1 MAPLPAVKLSTR
13 NLLLWLFI
21 AVPLFVCVKN
31 GLLDSATQHVV
42 KVEVQASMQVDPQIR
57 TTRSDFKATGRIP
70 AVLPGMVTEEIYL
83 PRKIVAPPIL
93 MADTVNKPSKA
104 LMVKIRLSKRTRI
117 KPVNRHYRELI
128 HQAADRHGIEPAM
141 IKAIIM
147 AESSFNPKAVSR
159 RGAQGLMQLM
169 PQTAES
175 LGVADAFDPGKNID
189 AGARYLKQ
197 LLNHL
202 GGDIELALAAY
213 NAGIQNVLNHKG
225 IPPYKATQIYV
236 EKVLTY
242 YEHYKHMFTS

>member
-1 MAPLPAVKLSTR
+1 MAPLPAVKLTSR

-21 AVPLFVCVKN
+21 AVPAFICVEK
-31 GLLDSATQHVV
+31 GLLGSAPLNMV
-42 KVEVQASMQVDPQIR
+42 KVEVQASMRVEPEAG
-57 TTRSDFKATGRIP
+57 TTRSDSIMTVQVP
-70 AVLPGMVTEEIYL
+70 ALLPGLVTKEIYL

-93 MADTVNKPSKA
+93 MADSVIKPSKA
-104 LMVKIRLSKRTRI
+104 LLSKIRLSKRARI

-128 HQAADRHGIEPAM
+128 YQAADRHGIEPAM
-141 IKAIIM
+141 LKAIIM
-147 AESSFNPKAVSR
+147 AESSFNPKAVSS

-189 AGARYLKQ
+189 AGAKYFRQ

-202 GGDIELALAAY
+202 GGDVELALAAY
-213 NAGIQNVLNHKG
+213 NAGVQNVLNHKG
-225 IPPYKATQIYV
+225 IPPYKATQNYV

-242 YEHYKHMFTS
+242 YEHYKRMLTS